1 MAGEDQFQ
9 TLVINPA
16 SNMVSVSSQG
26 QLVPYIL
33 MDMPFRVPADFSTA
47 CAPSGHT
54 MNNTVPVKFIS
65 DKELLTEGFTTS
77 LPQGPREFFAIQAN
91 LR

>member
-9 TLVINPA
+9 TLVINPT

-33 MDMPFRVPADFSTA
+33 TDMPFRVPADFATA

-65 DKELLTEGFTTS
+65 DKELLPEGFNTS